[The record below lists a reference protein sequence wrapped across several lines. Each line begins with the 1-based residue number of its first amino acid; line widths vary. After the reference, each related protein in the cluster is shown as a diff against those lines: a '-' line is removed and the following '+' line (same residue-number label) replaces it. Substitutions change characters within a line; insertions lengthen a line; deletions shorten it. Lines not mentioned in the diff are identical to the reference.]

1 MVLTIGVCFLISPQ
15 SKSDPFG
22 SGRMTAQR
30 EVLIETAASMGCA
43 FTVDDLA
50 VAVRDRDT
58 SIGVAT
64 VYRAVT
70 ALEETGWLERVGDR
84 AGSALFAR
92 CAAGDRHHHH
102 LICTTCGRVEPADCP
117 IASAS
122 PHSSPDGFVI
132 TSHEVTLYGLCPDCV
147 RAE

>member
-1 MVLTIGVCFLISPQ
+1 MTKLQPSG
-15 SKSDPFG
+15 DPFG

-30 EVLIETAASMGCA
+30 EIIVETASQMGAA

-50 VAVRDRDT
+50 VAARGRDA

-64 VYRAVT
+64 VYRAVA

-84 AGSALFAR
+84 GGSALFAR

-117 IASAS
+117 IDTTGSQGT
-122 PHSSPDGFVI
+122 PEGFVI
-132 TSHEVTLYGLCPDCV
+132 TGHEVTLYGLCPDCV
-147 RAE
+147 PAE

>member
-1 MVLTIGVCFLISPQ
+1 MTLHPSN
-15 SKSDPFG
+15 SDPFG

-30 EVLIETAASMGCA
+30 EVIVQSATQMGCA

-50 VAVRDRDT
+50 IAARDRDA

-64 VYRAVT
+64 VYRAVS

-84 AGSALFAR
+84 DGSALFAR

-102 LICTTCGRVEPADCP
+102 LICTTCGRVEPAECP
-117 IASAS
+117 IEAAT
-122 PHSSPDGFVI
+122 PQGALEGFVI
-132 TSHEVTLYGLCPDCV
+132 TGHEVTLYGLCPDCV
-147 RAE
+147 SAE